1 LEQLQKDAHQMK
13 KLFDTAFKN
22 LYMQLRKESE
32 SKVSNLKVLAARLD
46 FSEYYQ
52 TVTWSNDDVF

>member
-1 LEQLQKDAHQMK
+1 M
-13 KLFDTAFKN
+13 AFKD
-22 LYMQLRKESE
+22 LYMQLTKESE
-32 SKVSNLKVLAARLD
+32 SKVSNLQVLATRLD